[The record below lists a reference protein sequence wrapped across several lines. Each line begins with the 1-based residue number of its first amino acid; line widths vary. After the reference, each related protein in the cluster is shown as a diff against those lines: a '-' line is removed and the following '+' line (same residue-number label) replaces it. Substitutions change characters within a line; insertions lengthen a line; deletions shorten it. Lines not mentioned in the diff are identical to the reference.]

1 MNIGGRELGTGVF
14 ITAEI
19 GNNHNGDFEIAVRM
33 IEEAARCGVDGVKL
47 QLFRAER
54 LVTESAPSHLPHLTG
69 GQSIFERFK
78 GLEFSK
84 EELLKLADVAK
95 RVGVIFFGSVFDEES
110 ADMVE
115 EIMPA
120 YKIASCDITNFPLIR
135 HVVKKGKPIIV
146 STGMASLEEIEAV
159 TGEIPGDR
167 LILLHCVS
175 RYPAPAETVNLRS
188 IPFLREEFGVPVGY
202 SDHTVGS
209 VSALGAVALG
219 AVMIEKHF
227 TLDKSQEMGDHRLS
241 AEPQDLKCLV
251 DDVRSMELMLGRYI
265 KEPDSAEIETSKVMR
280 RSIFAKE
287 DIPEGTVLTQD
298 MLISLR
304 PATGL
309 SPALIDDVVG
319 RKAVRHVKKGT
330 PLTRDMLSR

>member
-1 MNIGGRELGTGVF
+1 MKIGDRDIGKGVF

-19 GNNHNGDFEIAVRM
+19 GNNHNGYFETAARM
-33 IEEAARCGVDGVKL
+33 IEEAARCGADGVKL

-69 GQSIFERFK
+69 GRSIFERFK
-78 GLEFSK
+78 GLELSK
-84 EELLKLADVAK
+84 EELLKLDGVAK
-95 RVGVIFFGSVFDEES
+95 RAGVVFFGSVFDRES

-115 EIMPA
+115 EIMPV

-135 HVVKKGKPIIV
+135 HVVKKGKPVIV
-146 STGMASLEEIEAV
+146 STGMASLEEIGAV
-159 TGEIPGDR
+159 MNEIPRDR

-227 TLDKSQEMGDHRLS
+227 TLDKNQEMGDHRLS
-241 AEPQDLKCLV
+241 AEPRDLRYLV
-251 DDVRSMELMLGRYI
+251 DGIRSMETMLGRYM
-265 KEPDSAEIETSKVMR
+265 KEPDGAELETSKVMR
-280 RSIFAKE
+280 RSIFARE
-287 DIPEGTVLTQD
+287 DIPVGTVLTQD
-298 MLISLR
+298 MLIPLR
-304 PATGL
+304 PAVGL
-309 SPALIDDVVG
+309 SPALIDDVIG
-319 RKAVRHVKKGT
+319 RKVVRHVKKGT
-330 PLTRDMLSR
+330 PLTREMLSW